1 MKVSQEVK
9 DFIGQYSDL
18 INDGEFENLFNVA
31 QKLWGTVSPQIRE
44 LADLI
49 TAAGIDKDLEQHLP
63 SMTRVYRNTVGRG
76 VTFVGW
82 NYDDDG
88 EDEDDKEFYTSLEGK
103 HGTIQ
108 GVAVVADYEGKYAST
123 ADAENYT
130 DSYWDVL
137 LDDSTPLCVSGL
149 SLELDD

>member
-9 DFIGQYSDL
+9 DFIDQYSDL

-49 TAAGIDKDLEQHLP
+49 MAAGIDKNLEQHLP
-63 SMTRVYRNTVGRG
+63 SMTRVYRDVVGRG

-82 NYDDDG
+82 KYD
-88 EDEDDKEFYTSLEGK
+88 DEDDKNFYTPLEGK

-108 GVAVVADYEGKYAST
+108 EVSIAADYEGKYAST
-123 ADAENYT
+123 TDTENYV

-137 LDDSTPLCVSGL
+137 LDDSSPLYGISGL
-149 SLELDD
+149 SLELDN

>member
-1 MKVSQEVK
+1 MRVSQEVK
-9 DFIGQYSDL
+9 DFINQYSDL
-18 INDGEFENLFNVA
+18 INDGELENLFNVA

-49 TAAGIDKDLEQHLP
+49 MAAGIDKNLEQHLP
-63 SMTRVYRNTVGRG
+63 SMTRVYRDAVGRG

-82 NYDDDG
+82 KYD
-88 EDEDDKEFYTSLEGK
+88 DEDDKNFYTPLEGK

-108 GVAVVADYEGKYAST
+108 RVSIAADYEGKYAST
-123 ADAENYT
+123 TDTENYV

-137 LDDSTPLCVSGL
+137 LDDSSPLYGISGL
-149 SLELDD
+149 SLELDN